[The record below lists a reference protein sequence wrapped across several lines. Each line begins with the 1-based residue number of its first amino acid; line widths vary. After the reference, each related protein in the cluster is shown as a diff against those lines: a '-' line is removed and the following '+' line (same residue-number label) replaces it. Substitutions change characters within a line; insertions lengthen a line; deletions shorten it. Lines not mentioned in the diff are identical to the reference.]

1 MKFLKSLLG
10 IKPEEPPVWD
20 IKPQTDRP
28 ALRKPEADRENLLPS
43 GRPSGLDEDNPFMD
57 EALDT
62 IQLEVETTGDDDPY
76 QTHTW
81 EMDRHNDTR
90 SLKKIAVGPKTEKQG
105 AAKSNPYDTGSN
117 RRGWK

>member
-10 IKPEEPPVWD
+10 IQPAEPPVWD
-20 IKPQTDRP
+20 IKPQSERP
-28 ALRKPEADRENLLPS
+28 VAKKADAAKENVLPS
-43 GRPSGLDEDNPFMD
+43 GKAAGLDDDNPFMD

-62 IQLEVETTGDDDPY
+62 IQLEAEDTGDDDPY

-81 EMDRHNDTR
+81 QMDQRDDTR
-90 SLKKIAVGPKTEKQG
+90 SMKAVDLGTKTDKS
-105 AAKSNPYDTGSN
+105 APAKFNPYDTGSN